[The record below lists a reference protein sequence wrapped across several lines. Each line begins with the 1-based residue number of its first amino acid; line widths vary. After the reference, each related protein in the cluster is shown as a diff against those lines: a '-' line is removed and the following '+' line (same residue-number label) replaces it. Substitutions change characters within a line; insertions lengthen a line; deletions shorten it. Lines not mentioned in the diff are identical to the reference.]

1 MRLNSNDIFLN
12 FMAEMRHFYESWGN
26 LESNILL
33 KGASN
38 ALHFKN
44 CVGNCHK
51 CEFGFQNLKLNL
63 IWKLRVNVNISPSV
77 LFGKLQTNAV
87 FLFRLCDVNL
97 QYYDIKNNGFHQF
110 VKSCVKKRLFL
121 L

>member
-44 CVGNCHK
+44 CVGNRHK
-51 CEFGFQNLKLNL
+51 CEFGFQDLKLNL
-63 IWKLRVNVNISPSV
+63 IWKLRVNVNIAPSV
-77 LFGKLQTNAV
+77 LFGKLQTNAAFV
-87 FLFRLCDVNL
+87 FRFFESICNIVTSKTTAFVNM
-97 QYYDIKNNGFHQF
+97 
-110 VKSCVKKRLFL
+110 
-121 L
+121 